1 MGFRFC
7 VSGLKENCQEFR
19 YEILRV
25 WTGVFRL
32 SSFGVRG
39 PCATSIPLFWAGG
52 TRQGYNHE
60 GEEEAA
66 EGTPN

>member
-7 VSGLKENCQEFR
+7 VSGLKENCQKFGC
-19 YEILRV
+19 EIFRV
-25 WTGVFRL
+25 WTGVF
-32 SSFGVRG
+32 SFGVRVPARLPSHYSG
-39 PCATSIPLFWAGG
+39 LGG
-52 TRQGYNHE
+52 QGYNHE